1 MNSAYEYCEVFKK
14 AEQIGRL
21 YVLPSGHAR
30 GSTFHIYVLPEGL
43 KLTDDN
49 FFKMNLDN
57 DIVEVYGIISG
68 EPGWTET
75 YGWIHEGK
83 WQTDFEE
90 IYQKRLKELEEE
102 KAKLKALKK
111 SKEAENEKRI
121 KSLLDTYK

>member
-1 MNSAYEYCEVFKK
+1 MNSTYEYCQVFKK

-30 GSTFHIYVLPEGL
+30 GSTFRIYVLPEGR
-43 KLTDDN
+43 KVTDGN

-68 EPGWTET
+68 QPGWHEN
-75 YGWIHEGK
+75 YGWLHEGK

-90 IYQKRLKELEEE
+90 IYQKRLKEL
-102 KAKLKALKK
+102 L
-111 SKEAENEKRI
+111 
-121 KSLLDTYK
+121 SLFKHLAIFICAIHYLFTPTLNPR